1 MGKYVVKYVENGVEK
16 ESKMFEDRDEAFMFQ
31 TGLLAKRVH
40 KADGTWDIET
50 KGVWN
55 LSIPSSRN

>member
-1 MGKYVVKYVENGVEK
+1 MEKYIVKYVENGVEK
-16 ESKMFEDRDEAFMFQ
+16 ESETFENRDEAFMFQ
-31 TGLLAKRVH
+31 TGLFAKRTR

-55 LSIPSSRN
+55 LSIPPSRN